1 MLSSAVHADATCIQR
16 PNPKIFRPVDLIFL
30 AVVVCVARSRSCS
43 VRGLGTMYIP
53 EHFTKAASLLRGVG
67 VEDVPECAATLWTD
81 TRWRW
86 LHVSTNK
93 NFDQNHARLLS
104 PLGFLFGFAAGQA
117 SLRPS
122 AAPTSRFTTT
132 RWVAS
137 HSQLVHGAMGA
148 ESSPTGDIVAVLEYV
163 EKGGVD
169 VLRLAFHFCVS

>member
-1 MLSSAVHADATCIQR
+1 MSPSAQPLYGRTLD
-16 PNPKIFRPVDLIFL
+16 
-30 AVVVCVARSRSCS
+30 
-43 VRGLGTMYIP
+43 
-53 EHFTKAASLLRGVG
+53 GVG
-67 VEDVPECAATLWTD
+67 YMSQQIRTL
-81 TRWRW
+81 TRI
-86 LHVSTNK
+86 
-93 NFDQNHARLLS
+93 HARLLS

-163 EKGGVD
+163 EKGGVN